1 MPMKK
6 IFYLLILF
14 FNTNIYAQIITPG
27 VNANFGVDGDLRAN
41 FFNGSVSSTGD
52 DWFNYDNSTTG
63 AQVIDTTGASAMIT
77 RYATDVNFRKS
88 SFSTGMSYPPFT
100 VVNNKLLLGAA
111 FIRDYHG
118 TDSTAFSGS
127 KNADSPGNWYSP
139 PSTPVPNKND
149 ILDVMAHMRR
159 DGPGMTDSLWMFAGV
174 SIEGTTGDRYFDFE
188 MYQTDLTYNKT
199 SGTFSGYGPDA
210 GHTTWQF
217 DAAGNITKPGDI
229 IFSADYGNSTLSAI
243 EARIWINKSS
253 MSITPVGFNW
263 SGSFDGASNGAQFGY
278 AGIQPKTSG
287 SFYTGIEN
295 NGSAWAGPF
304 SLIRVDNS
312 VVTNYIPSQFMEF
325 SVNLTKLGLD
335 PATMIGKNNC
345 DMPFR
350 RILVKS
356 RSSTSF
362 TSQLKDFVAPVNFF
376 QSLRVKAASDVSLA
390 CGLTGSVTLKI
401 SNPVSSSVY
410 TWKTSDGHILTNAVN
425 DSVLVDSAGTYIVS
439 QQLQAS
445 CPAYSTDT
453 IVVAPLSRTC
463 FILKAAVTNFSAS
476 LLNKKA
482 ELNWSVT
489 NNNEINYFEI
499 ERSSDGLNFSA
510 FQNVISTSSDPLS
523 MDYKVMDDL
532 QQKNAAVVYYRLRM
546 IHMDGNV
553 SYSKIIRLSLMENWR
568 VNVFPNPVVDN
579 LQINVYA
586 PSNENVEVTIYDA
599 SGRLMRKRYQNVS
612 KGNSTINLADFQS
625 WPAGIYSVKMLSGQ
639 NIFVDKVFITK

>member
-1 MPMKK
+1 MKK
-6 IFYLLILF
+6 LFYIILLF
-14 FNTNIYAQIITPG
+14 CNSNISGQIITPA
-27 VNANFGVDGDLRAN
+27 VKANFGVDGDLRAN
-41 FFNGSVSSTGD
+41 FFNSAVSSTGD

-63 AQVIDTTGASAMIT
+63 AQIIDTTGASAIVA
-77 RYATDVNFRKS
+77 RYATDVNFRQT
-88 SFSTGMSYPPFT
+88 SFATAMSFPPFT

-111 FIRDYHG
+111 FVRDYHG

-127 KNADSPGNWYSP
+127 KNGDSPGNWYSP

-159 DGPGMTDSLWMFAGV
+159 DGPGDTDSLWLFGGV

-188 MYQTDLTYNKT
+188 MYQTDLSYNKT

-263 SGSFDGASNGAQFGY
+263 SGSFDGATNGAQFGY
-278 AGIQPKTSG
+278 AGIQPKTTG
-287 SFYTGIEN
+287 AFYTGIEN
-295 NGSAWAGPF
+295 NDNAWAGAF
-304 SLIRVDNS
+304 SLIRVNNS
-312 VVTNYIPSQFMEF
+312 VVTSYIPGQFMEF

-376 QSLRVKAASDVSLA
+376 QSLRVKAVSDVSS
-390 CGLTGSVTLKI
+390 CGLSGAVTLRVSAPVQNSI
-401 SNPVSSSVY
+401 YSWQTSN
-410 TWKTSDGHILTNAVN
+410 GHILTNTMN

-439 QQLQAS
+439 QRLQAS
-445 CPAYSTDT
+445 CPAYATDT
-453 IVVAPLSRTC
+453 VVVAPLNRTC
-463 FILKAAVTNFSAS
+463 FVLDAIIKRFSGMV
-476 LLNKKA
+476 LNKQA

-489 NNNEINYFEI
+489 NNNVINYFEI
-499 ERSSDGLNFSA
+499 ESSNDGVDFST
-510 FQNVISTSSDPLS
+510 FQKISSSSPELS
-523 MDYKVMDDL
+523 TMNYKFTDDL
-532 QQKNAAVVYYRLRM
+532 LQNKSGNVYYRLKM
-546 IHMDGNV
+546 VDNHNKV
-553 SYSKIIRLSLMENWR
+553 SFSKTIRLSFNENWK
-568 VNVFPNPVVDN
+568 VSIFPNPVIDN
-579 LQINVYA
+579 MQINVYA
-586 PSNENVEVTIYDA
+586 PSNENIDVAIYDA
-599 SGRLMRKRYQNVS
+599 SGRLMRQINTNIS
-612 KGNSTINLADFQS
+612 KGNSKINLAHFES
-625 WPAGIYSVKMLSGQ
+625 WPTGIYSVKVISGK
-639 NIFVDKVFITK
+639 NIFVDKFVIQK

>member
-1 MPMKK
+1 MKK

-14 FNTNIYAQIITPG
+14 CNSNIYGQIITPAL
-27 VNANFGVDGDLRAN
+27 NANFGVDGDLRAN
-41 FFNGSVSSTGD
+41 FFNRSVSSTGD
-52 DWFNYDNSTTG
+52 DWFNYDNSATG
-63 AQVIDTTGASAMIT
+63 VQVIDTTGASAIVA
-77 RYATDVNFRKS
+77 RYATDVNFRKT
-88 SFSTGMSYPPFT
+88 SFSTGMSFPPFT

-127 KNADSPGNWYSP
+127 KNGDSPGNWYSP

-188 MYQTDLTYNKT
+188 MYQTDLSYNKT

-229 IFSADYGNSTLSAI
+229 IFSADYGSSTLSSI

-253 MSITPVGFNW
+253 MSITPLGFNW
-263 SGSFDGASNGAQFGY
+263 SGTFDGATNGAQFGY

-295 NGSAWAGPF
+295 DSTTWAGAF
-304 SLIRVDNS
+304 SLIRADNS
-312 VVTNYIPSQFMEF
+312 IVTNYIPSQFMEF

-335 PATMIGKNNC
+335 PATIVGKNNC

-356 RSSTSF
+356 RASTSF
-362 TSQLKDFVAPVNFF
+362 TSQLKDFVAPINFF
-376 QSLRVKAASDVSLA
+376 QPLRVKAVSDASQA
-390 CGLTGSVTLKI
+390 CGLTGSVTLKV
-401 SNPVSSSVY
+401 SNPVQSSIY
-410 TWKTSDGHILTNAVN
+410 TWNTSDGHILTNAAN

-453 IVVAPLSRTC
+453 IVVAPLNRTC
-463 FILKAAVTNFSAS
+463 FILKAAVTNFSGS

-499 ERSSDGLNFSA
+499 ERSSDGLHFSA
-510 FQNVISTSSDPLS
+510 FQKIISTSSDFLS
-523 MDYKVMDDL
+523 VNYKFTDEV
-532 QQKNAAVVYYRLRM
+532 QEKNSPFVYYRLRM
-546 IHMDGNV
+546 VHLYGNV
-553 SYSKIIRLSLMENWR
+553 SYSKIIRLSLNESWK
-568 VNVFPNPVVDN
+568 VNLFPNPVIDN
-579 LQINVYA
+579 MQINVYA
-586 PSNENVEVTIYDA
+586 PSNENLEIIIYDA
-599 SGRLMRKRYQNVS
+599 SGRLMRKMNTNILKGTS
-612 KGNSTINLADFQS
+612 KINLSDFQN
-625 WPAGIYSVKMLSGQ
+625 WPAGIYSVKVLSGQ
-639 NIFVDKVFITK
+639 NIFIDKIFIKK